1 MFELSELLYGVME
14 AEWERTTYLA
24 TQIINM
30 HVAKR
35 SHAVK
40 WEQLNPYAKKKKT
53 KVATEEEALK
63 FKQRFLN

>member
-1 MFELSELLYGVME
+1 MFELSEFLYGVME

-40 WEQLNPYAKKKKT
+40 WEQLNPYAKKKKP

>member
-1 MFELSELLYGVME
+1 MYGVQE
-14 AEWERTTYLA
+14 ADWERTTYLA

-40 WEQLNPYAKKKKT
+40 WEQLNPFAKKKKP
-53 KVATEEEALK
+53 KVASEEEALEYK
-63 FKQRFLN
+63 KRFLDK